1 MAKLSN
7 CLSGLKKN
15 SVIVANSKH
24 SVDWID
30 DIAFIADNTRY
41 YISKT
46 SRHRVILASLKLS
59 AWQLKWLCSVRHP
72 GSRIRIQRSRI
83 RIQSSLATQM
93 ALASNSAHPWSFHP
107 ADCRRCLKMFVLT
120 SWVAWKGERAAVLRG
135 HFKQVFK
142 RWWFT
147 SSSGTPS
154 LCVKNVRRAALYLIF
169 QNIWSSQW
177 RKLFDCCRR
186 KMSTIVNRLIH

>member
-1 MAKLSN
+1 MTLR
-7 CLSGLKKN
+7 LLQITPGT
-15 SVIVANSKH
+15 I
-24 SVDWID
+24 
-30 DIAFIADNTRY
+30 FR
-41 YISKT
+41 

-59 AWQLKWLCSVRHP
+59 AWQLKWLCSLRHP
-72 GSRIRIQRSRI
+72 GSRI

-120 SWVAWKGERAAVLRG
+120 SWVAAVLRG
-135 HFKQVFK
+135 HFKQVFQ

-186 KMSTIVNRLIH
+186 KMPTIVNRLIH